1 MRQLAFKVDYLH
13 LRQPDGIGTQNTRTQ
28 VKQTNPTTYTPH
40 YPLLALL
47 LNLLLLSLKIDL
59 KECFVQCKVGK
70 ATAVMYL

>member
-1 MRQLAFKVDYLH
+1 MRQLAFKVDHLH

-28 VKQTNPTTYTPH
+28 VKQTNPATYTPH

-59 KECFVQCKVGK
+59 KDVLSNVKLEK
-70 ATAVMYL
+70 LPH